1 MKFGNI
7 DISEFKKFKDQIDK
21 MNSEKLDE
29 FMEYLTRQLATIVL
43 SRAIFNTPVI
53 SGDLRRGW
61 TGGVDMEPA
70 VYVAN
75 TKVEKAGKMYS
86 ILLRNG
92 MHYASY
98 VEYGHSQQ
106 VGRYVPAIKK
116 RLVNSWVKGQF
127 MAEKSVVFA
136 RNNFTKIGQIEL
148 ERFLKKNLNV

>member
-21 MNSEKLDE
+21 MNNEKLDE
-29 FMEYLTRQLATIVL
+29 FMERLTRQLATIVL

-61 TGGVDMEPA
+61 TGGVDMAPA
-70 VYVAN
+70 VYVAS

-92 MHYASY
+92 MYYASY

-116 RLVNSWVKGQF
+116 RLVNPWVKGQF
-127 MAEKSVVFA
+127 MAEKAVVFA
-136 RNNFTKIGQIEL
+136 RNNFIKIGQIEL